1 LVLLEFIFD
10 ISQLYVRSRGVLPVQ
25 LASLALDFK
34 NPLGGAFQFHPS
46 SRALDCH
53 FAARGAPRNLN
64 SDELKVEEEE
74 YGPSFLWGSV
84 YNVAS
89 LGGMLFQNKQDA
101 LMDVDRDRDYSSDE
115 TLDANSCPFS
125 TRNASMSEESDFLK
139 AAHTA
144 GIRSVGYAYD
154 NLLRISIQASD
165 VATLLFRC
173 TADIDSIEFTSIVTT
188 QLSILRDLVEGLLSS
203 RVVSNAI
210 ISRTHPQYK
219 QYSEALSAAG
229 NKELEAVV
237 LLGWISRIITANR
250 SRVHLVWPSMHGK

>member
-1 LVLLEFIFD
+1 M
-10 ISQLYVRSRGVLPVQ
+10 
-25 LASLALDFK
+25 
-34 NPLGGAFQFHPS
+34 
-46 SRALDCH
+46 
-53 FAARGAPRNLN
+53 N

-74 YGPSFLWGSV
+74 FGPSFLWGSV

-89 LGGMLFQNKQDA
+89 LGGILFQNKQDD
-101 LMDVDRDRDYSSDE
+101 LLSVDRDRDCSSE
-115 TLDANSCPFS
+115 ELLDANSCPFS
-125 TRNASMSEESDFLK
+125 ARNASMSEESDFLK
-139 AAHTA
+139 TAHTA

-154 NLLRISIQASD
+154 NLLRISIEASD
-165 VATLLFRC
+165 VATLLFRL
-173 TADIDSIEFTSIVTT
+173 TADIDSIEFSSIVTT

-237 LLGWISRIITANR
+237 LLGWISRIITANK
-250 SRVHLVWPSMHGK
+250 SRVHLVWPSMHGKGTGYAYVCTLISITYPP

>member
-1 LVLLEFIFD
+1 M
-10 ISQLYVRSRGVLPVQ
+10 
-25 LASLALDFK
+25 DFK
-34 NPLGGAFQFHPS
+34 NPLGGAFQFYPS

-53 FAARGAPRNLN
+53 YAARGAPRNLN

-89 LGGMLFQNKQDA
+89 LGGILFQNRQDA
-101 LMDVDRDRDYSSDE
+101 YLADDRDRDYSSDE
-115 TLDANSCPFS
+115 ILDANSCPFS
-125 TRNASMSEESDFLK
+125 VRNASMSEEGDYLK
-139 AAHTA
+139 SAVTSCT
-144 GIRSVGYAYD
+144 RSVGYAYD
-154 NLLRISIQASD
+154 NLLRISVQASD
-165 VATLLFRC
+165 VATLLFRL

-188 QLSILRDLVEGLLSS
+188 QLSILRELVEGLLSS

-210 ISRTHPQYK
+210 ISRTHPQYR

-237 LLGWISRIITANR
+237 LLGWISRIITANK
-250 SRVHLVWPSMHGK
+250 SRVHHVWPSMHGKS